1 MVGFI
6 FTPAVGA
13 FAQET
18 EGNNLSTVLKQDLTK
33 RDGPTEALNGK
44 SQGFWEYLDVL
55 RSSASGE
62 RPEEA
67 GKIQTFSLYPQSFS
81 AAKPEAYQAAPAR
94 SFLFAVPDR
103 SKENA
108 FLGLANVGSDDEQ
121 KMLLQNVQ
129 QRDLNTE
136 LLVGYQW
143 GNFGSILFGR
153 AVQYERFG
161 DDMGRVNDMGWRIKF
176 MKTF

>member
-6 FTPAVGA
+6 FTPAVRA
-13 FAQET
+13 FAQEV
-18 EGNNLSTVLKQDLTK
+18 EGNNLSTVLNQDLTK

-44 SQGFWEYLDVL
+44 SQGFWEYLDLL
-55 RSSASGE
+55 RSSTSGQH
-62 RPEEA
+62 PEEA
-67 GKIQTFSLYPQSFS
+67 SKIQTFSLYPQSFS
-81 AAKPEAYQAAPAR
+81 AAKPEAYQTAPAR

-108 FLGLANVGSDDEQ
+108 FLGLANVGSDGEQ

-129 QRDLNTE
+129 QRDLSTE

-143 GNFGSILFGR
+143 GSLGSILFGR